1 MNPALPKLRE
11 SVGRDWIDF
20 RIFHVG
26 LETYRKGRKS
36 GVKAL
41 ILSGGKGTRLRPITH
56 TFAKQLIP
64 IANKPILF
72 YCIED
77 VVKAGIKDIGIIVG
91 ETKKEIIAAC
101 RNGEKWGAK
110 ITYIEQESPLGLAH
124 AVKIAK
130 DYLQEVLTSNEPF
143 VMYLGDNLILEGI
156 NSLVKKFVKTKPN
169 AQILLAHVSEPEHF
183 GVAELKDGK
192 VFRLVEKPKV
202 PVSDLALVGVYMFDK
217 NIFEAVEN
225 IKPSWRNELEIT
237 DAIQF
242 LIDKGLNVQAE
253 IVSGWW
259 KDTGKIEDILEAN
272 RLVLESLEARV
283 EGEVDPKSK
292 IEGKVS
298 IAKGA
303 KVINSKIRGPVIIG
317 EGSNVA
323 NSYIG
328 PFTSVY
334 FNVEIQASEI
344 EHSIVLE
351 NSKILNITRITDSL
365 IGQNVEII
373 KNDKKPAAY
382 RIMVGD
388 SSRLE
393 VL

>member
-1 MNPALPKLRE
+1 MR
-11 SVGRDWIDF
+11 
-20 RIFHVG
+20 
-26 LETYRKGRKS
+26 
-36 GVKAL
+36 AL

-101 RNGEKWGAK
+101 GNGKKWGAK
-110 ITYIEQESPLGLAH
+110 ITYIEQEAPLGLAH

-130 DYLQEVLTSNEPF
+130 DYLQANDPF
-143 VMYLGDNLILEGI
+143 VMYLGDNLFLEGI
-156 NSLVKKFVKTKPN
+156 ANLVKKFIITKPN
-169 AQILLAHVSEPEHF
+169 AQILLAHVTEPEHF
-183 GVAELKDGK
+183 GVAELRNGK
-192 VFRLVEKPKV
+192 VIRLIEKPKV
-202 PVSDLALVGVYMFDK
+202 PASDLALVGVYIFDK
-217 NIFEAVEN
+217 SIFEAVAN

-237 DAIQF
+237 DALQY
-242 LIDKGLNVQAE
+242 LIDHGRDVQAE
-253 IVSGWW
+253 IVGGWW
-259 KDTGKIEDILEAN
+259 KDTGKLEDILEAN
-272 RLVLESLEARV
+272 RLVLESLEPTV
-283 EGEVDPKSK
+283 EGKIDSKSK

-303 KVINSKIRGPVIIG
+303 ELVNSRIRGPAIIG
-317 EGSNVA
+317 KKSRIV

-344 EHSIVLE
+344 EHSIILE
-351 NSKILNITRITDSL
+351 NSRILNVTRITDSL
-365 IGQNVEII
+365 IGQNTEII
-373 KNDKKPAAY
+373 KNERKPAAY
-382 RIMVGD
+382 RIMIGD
-388 SSRLE
+388 SSRVE
-393 VL
+393 VP

>member
-1 MNPALPKLRE
+1 M
-11 SVGRDWIDF
+11 
-20 RIFHVG
+20 
-26 LETYRKGRKS
+26 
-36 GVKAL
+36 KAL

-72 YCIED
+72 YGIED

-91 ETKKEIIAAC
+91 ETKKEIITAC
-101 RNGEKWGAK
+101 GNGEKWGAR
-110 ITYIEQESPLGLAH
+110 ITYIEQEAPLGLAH

-130 DYLQEVLTSNEPF
+130 DYIQNEPF
-143 VMYLGDNLILEGI
+143 VMYLGDNLICEGI
-156 NSLVKKFVKTKPN
+156 TNLVKKFIQNQPN
-169 AQILLAHVSEPEHF
+169 AQILLVHVPEPEHF
-183 GVAELKDGK
+183 GVAELKNGR
-192 VFRLVEKPKV
+192 VIRLVEKPKV
-202 PVSDLALVGVYMFDK
+202 PVSDLALVGIYMFDK
-217 NIFEAVEN
+217 SIFTAVEN

-253 IVSGWW
+253 IISGWW
-259 KDTGKIEDILEAN
+259 KDTGKLEDILEAN
-272 RLVLESLEARV
+272 RLILESLETKI
-283 EGEVDPKSK
+283 EGDVDSKSK

-298 IAKGA
+298 IAKRT

-317 EGSNVA
+317 EKSNIV

-328 PFTSVY
+328 PFTSIY

-344 EHSIVLE
+344 EHSIILE
-351 NSKILNITRITDSL
+351 NSKILNITRVTDSL

-388 SSRLE
+388 SSRVE
-393 VL
+393 VF